1 MLFISILQI
10 MIITFDCQKYH
21 PSFVKYFSPFSHFP
35 KFVFALV
42 LALVLERYSV
52 SSRRSQ

>member
-21 PSFVKYFSPFSHFP
+21 APFVKYFSHFSRFP
-35 KFVFALV
+35 KIV
-42 LALVLERYSV
+42 LVLEIEGLPGCKRI
-52 SSRRSQ
+52 RP